1 MMIQMQKNTFKNLIA
16 MFILVALFPTF
27 NVLASSSDWGLSYTT
42 EGSTPTGNETQ
53 EYLQNF
59 DAYFIGDTEVN
70 KIYLT
75 FDAGY
80 ENGYTEGIL
89 DILKEKEIPATFF
102 LVGTYIRDN
111 PELIERMV
119 QEGHIVAN
127 HTMSHPDMSAISTKE
142 AFIKEISQTEE
153 IYKSVTGED
162 MLKLYRPPRGKY
174 SESNMEMAQDLGYK
188 TIFWSLAYVD
198 WNEDK
203 QPSKEQAFSKL
214 IPRIHPGA
222 ILLLHNT
229 SKTNLLILEELID
242 KYEDLGYEFESLENL
257 IN

>member
-1 MMIQMQKNTFKNLIA
+1 MNKINKNTFKYLIT
-16 MFILVALFPTF
+16 MFAILSLIPEL
-27 NVLASSSDWGLSYTT
+27 NVLGGSGDWGLSYTSK
-42 EGSTPTGNETQ
+42 GSTPVGNETKD
-53 EYLQNF
+53 YLEKF
-59 DAYFIGDTEVN
+59 DAYFVGDTEDN

-89 DILKEKEIPATFF
+89 DILKEKEVPATFF

-111 PELIERMV
+111 PELINRMV
-119 QEGHIVAN
+119 KEGHIVGN
-127 HTMSHPDMSAISTKE
+127 HTMSHPDMSAISKKE
-142 AFIKEISQTEE
+142 AFIKEIAETEE
-153 IYKSVTGED
+153 VYKSIVGED

-174 SESNMEMAQDLGYK
+174 SQSNMEMAKELGYK

-198 WNEDK
+198 WNDNS
-203 QPSKEQAFSKL
+203 QPTKEQAFSKL
-214 IPRIHPGA
+214 IPRIHQGA

-242 KYEDLGYEFESLENL
+242 KYEELGFEFESLDNL
-257 IN
+257 IV